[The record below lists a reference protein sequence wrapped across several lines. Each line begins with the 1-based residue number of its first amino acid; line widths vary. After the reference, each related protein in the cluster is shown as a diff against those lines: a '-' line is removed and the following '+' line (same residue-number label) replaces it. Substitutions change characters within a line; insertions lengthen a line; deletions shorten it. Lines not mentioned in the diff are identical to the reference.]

1 MFQIERAER
10 ARSIASRRLVY
21 GLVPL
26 ISGCVY
32 FAQHTAQGACAS
44 SLDSPIRNFCVV
56 TSQVLWRGERP
67 NKTDATWLVEH
78 RVGTIVNL
86 QEIQNDHD
94 AFDAAAATPDL
105 TLSIDYFHLPDF
117 EPLHMINWSFLDTHV
132 ARFLAIV
139 SEAPRPV
146 YVHCMDGIDR
156 TGVLIAA
163 YRVLIEG
170 SSREDAIAEMARFRS
185 PWLRVDA
192 KYVRSLQGDRRA
204 EIMRKMAEWKSK
216 LKTSARIVCMRGKC
230 TYSTINGD
238 ESDRAL
244 HRAVISWLRPGR
256 RTTLSGIRNNFHW
269 RLEHEMDSPGLR
281 SSRGR
286 MRELS
291 AGGQSIGSGC
301 GSARRGQDA
310 GSPRSRASRS

>member
-10 ARSIASRRLVY
+10 AKSIASRRLVY
-21 GLVPL
+21 GLALL

-67 NKTDATWLVEH
+67 NKADATWLVEH

-105 TLSIDYFHLPDF
+105 TRSIDYFQLPDF
-117 EPLHMINWSFLDTHV
+117 EPLHMINWSFLDSHV

-170 SSREDAIAEMARFRS
+170 SSREEAIAEMARFGS

-192 KYVRSLQGDRRA
+192 KYIRGLQGDRRA

-216 LKTSARIVCMRGKC
+216 LRASARIVCMRGKC
-230 TYSTINGD
+230 TYSSINGD
-238 ESDRAL
+238 A
-244 HRAVISWLRPGR
+244 A
-256 RTTLSGIRNNFHW
+256 RNT
-269 RLEHEMDSPGLR
+269 P
-281 SSRGR
+281 
-286 MRELS
+286 
-291 AGGQSIGSGC
+291 
-301 GSARRGQDA
+301 
-310 GSPRSRASRS
+310 